1 MWSYPSF
8 GGISFTLARG
18 IGDVPL
24 PQPQRRSSLSGGA
37 GVVFSR
43 DILIFY
49 TCPSRSTHL
58 QTSVEVDQIIY
69 SRLGFGVRWKS
80 QTRRGEAL
88 GGDVSID
95 GLTCSLL

>member
-1 MWSYPSF
+1 MELSIIWRHLIHF
-8 GGISFTLARG
+8 GPRH
-18 IGDVPL
+18 
-24 PQPQRRSSLSGGA
+24 RRRASAAATKAFLSVGGA
-37 GVVFSR
+37 GVAFSR

-58 QTSVEVDQIIY
+58 QTSIEADQIIY

>member
-8 GGISFTLARG
+8 GGISFTLACG
-18 IGDVPL
+18 IGYVL
-24 PQPQRRSSLSGGA
+24 QLQLQPQRRSSLSGGL
-37 GVVFSR
+37 GLFFSR

-58 QTSVEVDQIIY
+58 QTSIEVGQIIY

-80 QTRRGEAL
+80 QTRRGEVKHWEEMSVL
-88 GGDVSID
+88 MV
-95 GLTCSLL
+95 